1 MDEIAVSA
9 RERLHRYGEYPM
21 SSTNSSRKVVSVDEQ
36 AFEKAGG
43 QAVDEDGFPVV
54 DETPE
59 FEAAVEQET
68 QAKVDANHPDG
79 IADTSNERI
88 HGVTLEQEERIR
100 AREAE
105 LERISAQAELGT
117 QDGREQRTREV
128 VAHGSKQRRREF
140 QKRAATVDP
149 MADPERDDPRAE
161 LSQDELAT
169 VNTEADRLA
178 TRVDGW
184 SRAAVSRRL
193 AKAVVD
199 GRDMASAVVRVFEEL
214 QTAPGQVIPI
224 RKLEDVDRKEVSIEG
239 RMTQLWESDSPAIA
253 QVGLI
258 EDDSGKTKLTS
269 WVASDQP
276 WIEEGERVRI
286 HGAAK
291 NWYNG
296 RVSVALT
303 GWSTVMFPERGR
315 WWEA

>member
-1 MDEIAVSA
+1 
-9 RERLHRYGEYPM
+9 M
-21 SSTNSSRKVVSVDEQ
+21 SSKNVTTDVVSVDEQ
-36 AFEKAGG
+36 AFEKADE
-43 QAVDEDGFPVV
+43 ATVDEDGFEVV

-59 FEAAVEQET
+59 FQATVQMEV

-79 IADTSNERI
+79 MVDTSDERI
-88 HGVTLEQEERIR
+88 YGATLEQEECIR

-105 LERISAQAELGT
+105 LERISAQAEMGT
-117 QDGREQRTREV
+117 QDGREKRTRDIAAKRSAE
-128 VAHGSKQRRREF
+128 RRAEF
-140 QKRAATVDP
+140 QKRAASVNP

-161 LSQDELAT
+161 LAQEQLAA
-169 VNTEADRLA
+169 VNKQSMRLA
-178 TRVDGW
+178 EKLDGW
-184 SRAAVSRRL
+184 SRAAIGRRL
-193 AKAVVD
+193 GEAVVGGKD
-199 GRDMASAVVRVFEEL
+199 LMSAVVGVFEEL
-214 QTAPGQVIPI
+214 QTAPGQVVPI
-224 RKLEDVDRKEVSIEG
+224 GKLEDVNRKEVSIEG
-239 RMTQLWESDSPAIA
+239 RVTQLWDPSSSAIS

-258 EDDSGKTKLTS
+258 EDDSGKTKFTS

-315 WWEA
+315 WWE